1 MTRREIAREPAEPGA
16 RGGKG
21 RRYELVGREVKNAV
35 LFGADARAQPM
46 PSRGCLLQKRYVSRL
61 GDWESFARWVWAEM
75 RQQGLE
81 RSGRLLI
88 YGDGA
93 EWIRS
98 LAQWL
103 PCQAGL
109 VLDLYHVAKKIWE
122 VSRALWTREP
132 QQRRWAQRQLER
144 IENGQVDQVLKS
156 LKRLESKRGG
166 EPSVYQALQEVS
178 GYLESNQDRMDDP
191 ALREQGLP
199 VSSAPVESA
208 NYHVTGARLKQ
219 QGMRWSEAGAAQ
231 MTVLRADVF
240 HSEWSERT
248 RQLMHE
254 NLPGAR
260 HFRDAS

>member
-1 MTRREIAREPAEPGA
+1 
-16 RGGKG
+16 
-21 RRYELVGREVKNAV
+21 
-35 LFGADARAQPM
+35 
-46 PSRGCLLQKRYVSRL
+46 
-61 GDWESFARWVWAEM
+61 
-75 RQQGLE
+75 
-81 RSGRLLI
+81 
-88 YGDGA
+88 
-93 EWIRS
+93 
-98 LAQWL
+98 
-103 PCQAGL
+103 
-109 VLDLYHVAKKIWE
+109 
-122 VSRALWTREP
+122 LWTREP

-156 LKRLESKRGG
+156 LKRLESKRRG

-240 HSEWSERT
+240 NSEWSERT